1 MRPSPN
7 INKVHIDPY
16 SQLFSPDLGAVH
28 IQGKEMWPIKLN
40 EDFERGGGGVY

>member
-1 MRPSPN
+1 MVRPSPN

-28 IQGKEMWPIKLN
+28 FKGKEMWLIKKMTLKK
-40 EDFERGGGGVY
+40 EGE